1 MVADKPADP
10 DTIIG
15 MRVLTLALVLALVLA
30 QAAESDLAGTFTGEW
45 KGNGASGGGAY
56 RITLQQT
63 GGKWSAD
70 VGFNVAGEDIKAA
83 VKEVKV
89 TGTSLELTYTFETQ
103 GIALAGK
110 AAGELKGSV
119 FAGTYQSLIA
129 EGDMV
134 IDEGTWTA
142 TRAK

>member
-1 MVADKPADP
+1 MVANNPANP
-10 DTIIG
+10 DTIID
-15 MRVLTLALVLALVLA
+15 MRVLTLTLVFALVLAR
-30 QAAESDLAGTFTGEW
+30 AADSDLAGTFAGEW
-45 KGNGASGGGAY
+45 KSKGDSGGGAY

-63 GGKWSAD
+63 GGTWTAD
-70 VGFNVAGEDIKAA
+70 VGFNVAGEDITAA

-89 TGTSLELTYTFETQ
+89 TGTKLELTYTFETQ

-110 AAGELKGSV
+110 AAGELKGPV

-129 EGDMV
+129 EGDML